1 MSYILPTIQISL
13 KTYIFNQSDNLFKP
27 NSLSLFNC
35 LIDTG
40 TSDTIIKESKISN
53 SFLKI
58 LNLSNK
64 ISISNCLGQS
74 SNEAISKYTMC
85 NVYIPCTK
93 QELTNQK
100 LLILNEISYDAIIG
114 MDILHNLKLNFKTK
128 NIVVNNVKP
137 KNHVFAATKVIELR
151 AYDEVN
157 KFKYTFLA
165 NKECIIH
172 SGQSLELP
180 VKLVLLNE
188 RILNNKKYSKIDI
201 LPSLQLQT
209 NLLLNNLNDE
219 NKAFETGFNQLFD
232 QIYKI
237 ESNLLVNYES
247 LTSNEKRVHNHEL
260 AL

>member
-1 MSYILPTIQISL
+1 
-13 KTYIFNQSDNLFKP
+13 
-27 NSLSLFNC
+27 
-35 LIDTG
+35 
-40 TSDTIIKESKISN
+40 
-53 SFLKI
+53 
-58 LNLSNK
+58 
-64 ISISNCLGQS
+64 
-74 SNEAISKYTMC
+74 
-85 NVYIPCTK
+85 
-93 QELTNQK
+93 
-100 LLILNEISYDAIIG
+100 

-128 NIVVNNVKP
+128 NIVVNNGKP

-157 KFKYTFLA
+157 KFKFTFLA
-165 NKECIIH
+165 NKECIFH

-247 LTSNEKRVHNHEL
+247 LTSNEKRVHNQEL
-260 AL
+260 EL

>member
-100 LLILNEISYDAIIG
+100 
-114 MDILHNLKLNFKTK
+114 H
-128 NIVVNNVKP
+128 
-137 KNHVFAATKVIELR
+137 
-151 AYDEVN
+151 
-157 KFKYTFLA
+157 
-165 NKECIIH
+165 
-172 SGQSLELP
+172 
-180 VKLVLLNE
+180 
-188 RILNNKKYSKIDI
+188 
-201 LPSLQLQT
+201 
-209 NLLLNNLNDE
+209 
-219 NKAFETGFNQLFD
+219 
-232 QIYKI
+232 
-237 ESNLLVNYES
+237 
-247 LTSNEKRVHNHEL
+247 
-260 AL
+260 